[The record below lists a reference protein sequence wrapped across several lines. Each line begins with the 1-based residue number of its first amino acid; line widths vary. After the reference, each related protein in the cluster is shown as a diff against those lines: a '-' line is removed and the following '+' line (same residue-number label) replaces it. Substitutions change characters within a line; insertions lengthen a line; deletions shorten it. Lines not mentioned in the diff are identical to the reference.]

1 MTKGEI
7 GLTILHMLSGSYAG
21 REEQSIK
28 LWQFDTDAGELK
40 EIAGVSG
47 IERPSFLAIHPE
59 KKMFAA
65 GSEDFGGEIASY
77 EVDLAEGAIKET
89 SRTKGNGDHPAYV
102 AIDRSGNWLLSV
114 NYSAGNVNV
123 FRLKEDGTIGELT
136 DSVQHQGSGPNEE
149 RQDAAHPHSVIEF
162 PIGNLFGVSDLG
174 TDSIVCYQLDKKNGK
189 LRLHQAIEAEGGSGP
204 RHLAF
209 HPRLPIFYSLG
220 ELDSAVTAYS
230 FNKEQIEKVQRL
242 PLLPEA
248 FEGDNTA
255 AEVAVSEDG
264 KFLYA
269 SNRGDDSIVSFEIDE
284 NGSLDHPE
292 FTSSGGEG
300 PRHFTLAPGGGWL
313 IAANE
318 KSHSLAV
325 LKLENGR
332 PLAMA
337 QEIKTTSPVCV
348 KFIPWKD

>member
-1 MTKGEI
+1 MMKGEI
-7 GLTILHMLSGSYAG
+7 GLAILHMLSGSYAG
-21 REEQSIK
+21 REDQGIK
-28 LWQFDTDAGELK
+28 LWRFDTDAGELT
-40 EIAGVSG
+40 EVAGVGG

-65 GSEDFGGEIASY
+65 GSEDFGGEIATY
-77 EVDLAEGAIKET
+77 RVALAEAAVNET
-89 SRTKGNGDHPAYV
+89 SRIKGNGDHPAYV
-102 AIDRSGNWLLSV
+102 AIDRSGKWLLSV

-123 FRLKEDGTIGELT
+123 FRLNGDGTLGELS
-136 DSVQHQGSGPNEE
+136 DSVQHEGSGPNAE

-162 PIGNLFGVSDLG
+162 PAGGLFAVSDLG
-174 TDSIVCYQLDKKNGK
+174 TDTITCYQLDEENGK
-189 LRLHQAIEAEGGSGP
+189 LRLKQGIEAEKGSGP

-220 ELDSAVTAYS
+220 ELDSTVTAYS
-230 FNKEQIEKVQRL
+230 FTENKIEKVQRL

-264 KFLYA
+264 KLLYA
-269 SNRGDDSIVSFEIDE
+269 SNRGDDSIVSFEIAED
-284 NGSLDHPE
+284 GSLNHPE
-292 FTSSGGEG
+292 FTSSGGQG

-337 QEIKTTSPVCV
+337 QEVKTESPVCV
-348 KFIPWKD
+348 KFLPWTI